1 MFDKV
6 TKSIRVISAAAVEKA
21 NSGHPGMPMGMAEVG
36 TVLFKN
42 VLKVSNKQPDWINR
56 DRFVLSAGH
65 GSMLLYSLLH
75 FNNFDISRED
85 IKQYRQLYSK
95 TAGHPEVDTLLGID
109 ITTGPL
115 GQGFATGVGLALA
128 ESYLSEVLGKDI
140 IDHYVYGIVSDGD
153 LMEGISFEAAE
164 LSGVWNLGKLIYIF
178 DDNNISIDGNVD
190 KVSITNQ
197 KNKFESIG
205 WHVLEVDGHNES
217 EIIDAIDLSRKE
229 KSKPSLIIA
238 KSTIGKFAPNK
249 QNTSSVHGAPLG
261 SDEMELFLS
270 EINWEGD
277 PFDHD
282 EDIYEYFAEK
292 RLEDQNKYTDWK
304 NNLNNKLETDESFKK
319 LWEQFC
325 TNEVIFPENFEIKN
339 GATRVTGGDYLN
351 SIGSLNKF
359 IMGGSADLAASTK
372 QIVSNET
379 YTSKNRS
386 GQNIEFGIREHSM
399 AAVVNGINLHSKLFA
414 YGSTFL
420 VFSDYMR
427 PSIRLASL
435 MEINSSFIFT
445 HDSIYL
451 GEDGPTHQPVE
462 HLMSLRLIP
471 DLDVIRP
478 SNSIEIIYSYRYLF
492 SNTKNPK
499 VLSLTRQN
507 LENLDFSVEYE
518 EFLNGG
524 YVVSD
529 GDEITIFAS
538 GSELNLAFALK
549 KNLSEYSVRIVS
561 VPILNKLNPEK
572 ATSLKNSN
580 LTFTIELGKSVGWA
594 NYIGDIT
601 DSFSLETFGKSA
613 PEDDLSKFF
622 NLNVETI
629 EKKNKALSGLTSSI

>member
-75 FNNFDISRED
+75 FNNFDISLED
-85 IKQYRQLYSK
+85 IKQFRQLDSK
-95 TAGHPEVDTLLGID
+95 TAGHPEVDTSLGID

-164 LSGVWNLGKLIYIF
+164 LAGVWNLGKLIYIF

-217 EIIDAIDLSRKE
+217 EIIEAIDLSKKE
-229 KSKPSLIIA
+229 ISKPSLIIA

-277 PFDHD
+277 PFDHG
-282 EDIYEYFAEK
+282 EDIYEYFAKK
-292 RLEDQNKYTDWK
+292 RLEDQNKYKDWK

-319 LWEQFC
+319 LWEQFYS
-325 TNEVIFPENFEIKN
+325 NEFLFPENFEIKN

-471 DLDVIRP
+471 NLDVIRP
-478 SNSIEIIYSYRYLF
+478 SNSVEIIYSYRYLF

-524 YVVSD
+524 YIVSD

-572 ATSLKNSN
+572 AASLKNSK
-580 LTFTIELGKSVGWA
+580 LTFTLELGKSIGWA
-594 NYIGDIT
+594 DYIGDIT
-601 DSFSLETFGKSA
+601 DSFSVETFGKSA

-622 NLNVETI
+622 KLNVESI
-629 EKKNKALSGLTSSI
+629 EQRIRNYLD

>member
-75 FNNFDISRED
+75 FNNFDISLED
-85 IKQYRQLYSK
+85 IKQFRQLDSK
-95 TAGHPEVDTLLGID
+95 TAGHPEVDTALGID

-164 LSGVWNLGKLIYIF
+164 LAGVWNLGKLIYIF

-217 EIIDAIDLSRKE
+217 EIIEAIDLSKKE
-229 KSKPSLIIA
+229 ISKPSLIIA

-277 PFDHD
+277 PFDHG

-292 RLEDQNKYTDWK
+292 RLEDQNKYKDWK

-319 LWEQFC
+319 LWDQFC
-325 TNEVIFPENFEIKN
+325 SNEFLFPENFEIKN
-339 GATRVTGGDYLN
+339 GATRVSGGDYLN

-471 DLDVIRP
+471 NLDVIRP
-478 SNSIEIIYSYRYLF
+478 SNSVEIIYSYRYLF

-507 LENLDFSVEYE
+507 LENLDFSVDYE

-524 YVVSD
+524 YIVSD

-549 KNLSEYSVRIVS
+549 KNLSEHSVRIVS

-572 ATSLKNSN
+572 AASLKNSK
-580 LTFTIELGKSVGWA
+580 LTFTLELGKSIGWA
-594 NYIGDIT
+594 DYIGDIT
-601 DSFSLETFGKSA
+601 DSFSVETFGKSA

-622 NLNVETI
+622 KLNVESI
-629 EKKNKALSGLTSSI
+629 EQRIRNYLD

>member
-75 FNNFDISRED
+75 FNNFDISIDD
-85 IKQYRQLYSK
+85 IKQFRQLDSK
-95 TAGHPEVDTLLGID
+95 TAGHPEVDTSLGID

-164 LSGVWNLGKLIYIF
+164 LAGVWKLGKLIYIF

-190 KVSITNQ
+190 KVSITDQ
-197 KNKFESIG
+197 KKKFESFG
-205 WHVLEVDGHNES
+205 WQVLEVDGHNEI
-217 EIIDAIDLSRKE
+217 EIKNAIDLSKE
-229 KSKPSLIIA
+229 ETNKPSLIIA

-249 QNTSSVHGAPLG
+249 QNTSSIHGAPLG
-261 SDEMELFLS
+261 NEEMKLFFDE
-270 EINWEGD
+270 IGWEGD
-277 PFDHD
+277 PFDHSD
-282 EDIYEYFAEK
+282 DVYDYFAEK
-292 RLEDQNKYTDWK
+292 RLEDEKSFEKWK
-304 NNLNNKLETDESFKK
+304 SNLDNKLKNDGSFKK
-319 LWEQFC
+319 LWEQFEK
-325 TNEVIFPENFEIKN
+325 NELSFPESFEIQEA
-339 GATRVTGGDYLN
+339 ATRVTGGNYLKL
-351 SIGSLNKF
+351 IGLENKF
-359 IMGGSADLAASTK
+359 VLGGSADLAASTK
-372 QIVSNET
+372 QIISEES
-379 YTSKNRS
+379 YTSENRH

-399 AAVVNGINLHSKLFA
+399 AAVVNGISLHSNLFSF
-414 YGSTFL
+414 GSTFL

-435 MEINSSFIFT
+435 MNLNSAYIFT

-471 DLDVIRP
+471 GLDVIRP
-478 SNSIEIIYSYRYLF
+478 SNSVETIYAYKYLF

-507 LENLDFSVEYE
+507 LKFLDYDVDYSD
-518 EFLNGG
+518 FLNGG
-524 YVVSD
+524 FIISKGED
-529 GDEITIFAS
+529 LTIFAS
-538 GSELNLAFALK
+538 GSEVNLALEIKETLK
-549 KNLSEYSVRIVS
+549 EYSVQVVS
-561 VPILNKLNPEK
+561 VPILNKLTPKISE
-572 ATSLKNSN
+572 SLNDNK
-580 LTFTIELGKSVGWA
+580 LTFTIELGKAAGWSD
-594 NYIGDIT
+594 YIGNIT
-601 DSFSLETFGKSA
+601 ESFSVQTFGKSA
-613 PEDDLSKFF
+613 PENDLAEFF
-622 NLNVETI
+622 KVNAE
-629 EKKNKALSGLTSSI
+629 SIGIKIRNYLG

>member
-75 FNNFDISRED
+75 FNNFDISIDD
-85 IKQYRQLYSK
+85 IKQFRQLDSK
-95 TAGHPEVDTLLGID
+95 TAGHPEVDTSLGID

-164 LSGVWNLGKLIYIF
+164 LAGVWNLGKLIYIF

-197 KNKFESIG
+197 KNRFESIG

-217 EIIDAIDLSRKE
+217 EIIEAIDLSKKE
-229 KSKPSLIIA
+229 ISKPSLIIA

-277 PFDHD
+277 PFDHG

-292 RLEDQNKYTDWK
+292 RLKDQNKYKDWK

-325 TNEVIFPENFEIKN
+325 ANEVLFPENFEIKN
-339 GATRVTGGDYLN
+339 GATRVIGGDYLN

-451 GEDGPTHQPVE
+451 GEDGPTHQPIE

-471 DLDVIRP
+471 NLDVIRP
-478 SNSIEIIYSYRYLF
+478 SNSVEIIYSYRYLF

-524 YVVSD
+524 YIVSD

-572 ATSLKNSN
+572 AASLKNSK
-580 LTFTIELGKSVGWA
+580 LTFTLELGKSIGWA
-594 NYIGDIT
+594 DYIGDIT
-601 DSFSLETFGKSA
+601 DSFSVEMFGKSA

-622 NLNVETI
+622 KLNVESI
-629 EKKNKALSGLTSSI
+629 EQRIRNYLD

>member
-75 FNNFDISRED
+75 FNNFDISIDD
-85 IKQYRQLYSK
+85 IKQFRQLDSK
-95 TAGHPEVDTLLGID
+95 TAGHPEVDTSLGID

-164 LSGVWNLGKLIYIF
+164 LAGVWKLGKLIYIF

-190 KVSITNQ
+190 KVSITDQ
-197 KNKFESIG
+197 KKKFESFG
-205 WHVLEVDGHNES
+205 WQVLEVDGHNEI
-217 EIIDAIDLSRKE
+217 EIKNAIDSSKE
-229 KSKPSLIIA
+229 ETNKPSLIIA

-249 QNTSSVHGAPLG
+249 QNTSSIHGAPLG
-261 SDEMELFLS
+261 NEEMKLFFDE
-270 EINWEGD
+270 IGWEGD
-277 PFDHD
+277 PFDHSD
-282 EDIYEYFAEK
+282 DIYDYFAEK
-292 RLEDQNKYTDWK
+292 RLEDEKSFEKWK
-304 NNLNNKLETDESFKK
+304 SNLDEKLKNDGSFKK
-319 LWEQFC
+319 LWEQFEK
-325 TNEVIFPENFEIKN
+325 NELSFPESFEIQEA
-339 GATRVTGGDYLN
+339 ATRVTGGNYLKL
-351 SIGSLNKF
+351 IGLENKF
-359 IMGGSADLAASTK
+359 VLGGSADLAASTK
-372 QIVSNET
+372 QIISEES
-379 YTSKNRS
+379 YTSENRH

-399 AAVVNGINLHSKLFA
+399 AAVVNGISLHSNLFSF
-414 YGSTFL
+414 GSTFL

-435 MEINSSFIFT
+435 MNLNSAYIFT

-471 DLDVIRP
+471 GLDVIRP
-478 SNSIEIIYSYRYLF
+478 SNSVETIYAYKYLF

-499 VLSLTRQN
+499 ALSLTRQN
-507 LENLDFSVEYE
+507 LKFLDYDVDYSD
-518 EFLNGG
+518 FLNGG
-524 YVVSD
+524 FIISKGED
-529 GDEITIFAS
+529 LTIFAS
-538 GSELNLAFALK
+538 GSEVNLALEIKETLK
-549 KNLSEYSVRIVS
+549 EYSVQVVS
-561 VPILNKLNPEK
+561 VPILNKLTPKISE
-572 ATSLKNSN
+572 SLNNNK
-580 LTFTIELGKSVGWA
+580 LTFTIELGKATGWSD
-594 NYIGDIT
+594 YIGNIT
-601 DSFSLETFGKSA
+601 ESFSVQTFGKSA
-613 PEDDLSKFF
+613 PENDLAEFF
-622 NLNVETI
+622 KVNAESIGIKIRNY
-629 EKKNKALSGLTSSI
+629 LS

>member
-42 VLKVSNKQPDWINR
+42 FLNISNKQPDWINR

-75 FNNFDISRED
+75 FNGFDISSED
-85 IKQYRQLYSK
+85 IKQFRQLNSK
-95 TAGHPEVDTLLGID
+95 TAGHPEVDTSLGID

-128 ESYLSEVLGKDI
+128 ESYLSDVLGGDI
-140 IDHYVYGIVSDGD
+140 INHYVYGIVSDGD

-164 LSGVWNLGKLIYIF
+164 LAGVWKLGKLIYIF
-178 DDNNISIDGNVD
+178 DDNNISIDGSVD

-205 WHVLEVDGHNES
+205 WHVLEVDGHNET
-217 EIIDAIDLSRKE
+217 EIKEAINLSKEE

-238 KSTIGKFAPNK
+238 KSTIGKFSPNK
-249 QNTSSVHGAPLG
+249 QNTSSIHGAPLG
-261 SDEMELFLS
+261 ADEMELFLS
-270 EINWEGD
+270 EIKWEGD
-277 PFDHD
+277 PFEHD
-282 EDIYEYFAEK
+282 DDIYEYFAEK
-292 RLEDQNKYTDWK
+292 RREDENRYEQWIH
-304 NNLNNKLETDESFKK
+304 NLNNKLETDESFKI

-325 TNEVIFPENFEIKN
+325 SNEVIFPENFEIKN
-339 GATRVTGGDYLN
+339 SATRVTGGEYLN
-351 SIGSLNKF
+351 LIGSLNKF
-359 IMGGSADLAASTK
+359 LIGGSADLAASTK
-372 QIVSNET
+372 QIVGDEN
-379 YTSKNRS
+379 YTSENRS

-399 AAVVNGINLHSKLFA
+399 AAIVNGLNLHSELFA

-478 SNSIEIIYSYRYLF
+478 SNSIEVLHSYRYLF

-499 VLSLTRQN
+499 VLSLSRQN
-507 LENLDFSVEYE
+507 LEYLDFSVEYE

-549 KNLSEYSVRIVS
+549 KKLSEYSVRIVS

-572 ATSLKNSN
+572 TTHLKNSK
-580 LTFTIELGKSVGWA
+580 LTFTLELGRSIGWA
-594 NYIGDIT
+594 DYIGHIT
-601 DSFSLETFGKSA
+601 ESFSVETFGKSA
-613 PEDDLSKFF
+613 PKDDLGKFF
-622 NLNVETI
+622 NFNLESI
-629 EKKNKALSGLTSSI
+629 EQKIRHYLD

>member
-6 TKSIRVISAAAVEKA
+6 TKSIRVISAAAVERA

-42 VLKVSNKQPDWINR
+42 ALKISNKQPDWINR

-75 FNNFDISRED
+75 FNNFDISIED
-85 IKQYRQLYSK
+85 IKQFRQLDSK
-95 TAGHPEVDTLLGID
+95 TAGHPEVDTSLGID

-164 LSGVWNLGKLIYIF
+164 LAGVWKLGKLIYIF

-190 KVSITNQ
+190 KVSITDQ
-197 KNKFESIG
+197 KKKFDSFG
-205 WHVLEVDGHNES
+205 WQVLEVDGHNEI
-217 EIIDAIDLSRKE
+217 EIKNAIDISKE
-229 KSKPSLIIA
+229 ETNKPSLIIA

-249 QNTSSVHGAPLG
+249 QNTSSIHGAPLG
-261 SDEMELFLS
+261 NEEMELFFD
-270 EINWEGD
+270 EIGWEGD
-277 PFDHD
+277 PFDHKD
-282 EDIYEYFAEK
+282 DVYDYFAEK
-292 RLEDQNKYTDWK
+292 RLEDNKSFEKWK
-304 NNLNNKLETDESFKK
+304 SNLDNKLKNDGSFRK
-319 LWEQFC
+319 LWEQF
-325 TNEVIFPENFEIKN
+325 EKYELSFPESFKN
-339 GATRVTGGDYLN
+339 QEAATRVTGGNYLKL
-351 SIGSLNKF
+351 IGLENKF
-359 IMGGSADLAASTK
+359 VLGGSADLAASTK
-372 QIVSNET
+372 QIVSEES
-379 YTSKNRS
+379 YTSEYRR

-399 AAVVNGINLHSKLFA
+399 AAIINGVSLHSNLFA
-414 YGSTFL
+414 FGSTFL

-435 MEINSSFIFT
+435 MNLNSAYIFT

-471 DLDVIRP
+471 GLDVIRP
-478 SNSIEIIYSYRYLF
+478 SNSIETIYAYRYLF

-507 LENLDFSVEYE
+507 LKYLDYDIDYSD
-518 EFLNGG
+518 FLEGG
-524 YVVSD
+524 FVISKGKD
-529 GDEITIFAS
+529 LTIFAS
-538 GSELNLAFALK
+538 GSEVNLALQIKEILK
-549 KNLSEYSVRIVS
+549 EFSVQVVS
-561 VPILNKLNPEK
+561 VPILNKLTPEK
-572 ATSLKNSN
+572 SKSLNNNK
-580 LTFTIELGKSVGWA
+580 LTFTLELGKAAGWSE
-594 NYIGDIT
+594 YIGYIT
-601 DSFSLETFGKSA
+601 ESFSIQTFGKSA
-613 PEDDLSKFF
+613 PEKDLAEFF
-622 NLNVETI
+622 KVNAESI
-629 EKKNKALSGLTSSI
+629 GKKIRTYLD

>member
-75 FNNFDISRED
+75 FNNFDISLED
-85 IKQYRQLYSK
+85 IKQFRQLDSK
-95 TAGHPEVDTLLGID
+95 TAGHPEVDTSLGID

-128 ESYLSEVLGKDI
+128 ESYLSEILGKDI

-164 LSGVWNLGKLIYIF
+164 LAGVWNLGKLIYIF

-217 EIIDAIDLSRKE
+217 EIIEAIDLSKKE
-229 KSKPSLIIA
+229 ISKPSLIIA
-238 KSTIGKFAPNK
+238 KSTIGKLAPNK

-292 RLEDQNKYTDWK
+292 RLEDQNKYKDWK
-304 NNLNNKLETDESFKK
+304 NNLNNKLETDQSFKK

-325 TNEVIFPENFEIKN
+325 ANEVLFPENFEIKN

-451 GEDGPTHQPVE
+451 GEDGPTHQPIE

-471 DLDVIRP
+471 NLDVIRP
-478 SNSIEIIYSYRYLF
+478 SNSVEIIYSYRYLF

-507 LENLDFSVEYE
+507 LKNLDFSVEYE

-524 YVVSD
+524 YIVSD

-549 KNLSEYSVRIVS
+549 NNLSEYSVRIVS

-572 ATSLKNSN
+572 AASLKNSK
-580 LTFTIELGKSVGWA
+580 LTFTLELGKSVGWA
-594 NYIGDIT
+594 DYIGDIT
-601 DSFSLETFGKSA
+601 DSFSVETFGKSA

-622 NLNVETI
+622 KLNVESI
-629 EKKNKALSGLTSSI
+629 EQRIRNYLD

>member
-75 FNNFDISRED
+75 FNNFDISLED
-85 IKQYRQLYSK
+85 IKQFRQLDSK
-95 TAGHPEVDTLLGID
+95 TAGHPEVDTSLGID

-164 LSGVWNLGKLIYIF
+164 LAGVWNLGKLIYIF

-205 WHVLEVDGHNES
+205 WHVLEVDGHNEL
-217 EIIDAIDLSRKE
+217 EIIEAFDLSKKE
-229 KSKPSLIIA
+229 ISKPSLIIA

-261 SDEMELFLS
+261 SHEMELFLS

-277 PFDHD
+277 PFDHG

-292 RLEDQNKYTDWK
+292 RLEDQNKYKDWK

-325 TNEVIFPENFEIKN
+325 SNEILFPENFEIKN

-471 DLDVIRP
+471 NLDVIRP
-478 SNSIEIIYSYRYLF
+478 SNSVEIIYSYRYLF

-524 YVVSD
+524 YIVSD

-572 ATSLKNSN
+572 AASLKNSK
-580 LTFTIELGKSVGWA
+580 LTFTLELGKSIGWA
-594 NYIGDIT
+594 DYIGDIT
-601 DSFSLETFGKSA
+601 DSFSVETFGKSA

-622 NLNVETI
+622 KLNVESI
-629 EKKNKALSGLTSSI
+629 EQRIRNYLD